1 MEHQEKELVLHS
13 IDQVNFFH
21 HLRLDLFLLLQ
32 LMLVQIVH
40 QHKHLNKVEQIEY
53 DLYKYEQLQKRLSNK
68 LNYFMYKIEFRF
80 HLLVFDEYV

>member
-21 HLRLDLFLLLQ
+21 RLRLDLFLLLQ